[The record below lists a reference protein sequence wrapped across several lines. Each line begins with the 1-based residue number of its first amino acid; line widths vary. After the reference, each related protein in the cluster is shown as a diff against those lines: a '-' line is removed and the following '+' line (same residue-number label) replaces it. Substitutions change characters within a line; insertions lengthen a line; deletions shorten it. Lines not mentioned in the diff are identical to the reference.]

1 MRSRTRRRRSR
12 MKRKKS
18 TCRILA
24 ILSFVLL
31 AAAGSVSAQA
41 DRTPKKRLTS
51 PATVSGYIGGEAHDS
66 YVIRAQKGRT
76 MTVNI
81 SWRRSGKNSSEF
93 SVSRSA
99 NFYSS
104 SPVKF
109 GTESNGGK
117 RWRGK
122 VPRTGNYYI
131 YIVAHPTATY
141 TLSVSIS

>member
-1 MRSRTRRRRSR
+1 MAVLT
-12 MKRKKS
+12 
-18 TCRILA
+18 IA
-24 ILSFVLL
+24 IL
-31 AAAGSVSAQA
+31 AAAGSASAQA

-51 PATVSGYIGGEAHDS
+51 SATVTGYIGGEAHDS

-81 SWRRSGKNSSEF
+81 SWRRRDNNRAEF

-104 SPVKF
+104 SPVNF

-122 VPRTGNYYI
+122 IPKTGDYYI
-131 YIVAHPTATY
+131 YVVAHPTAKY
-141 TLSVSIS
+141 TLTVDSK

>member
-1 MRSRTRRRRSR
+1 MNIS
-12 MKRKKS
+12 MKRIKNNLALIAVL
-18 TCRILA
+18 TIA
-24 ILSFVLL
+24 ILG
-31 AAAGSVSAQA
+31 AAGSASAQT

-51 PATVSGYIGGEAHDS
+51 PATVNGYIGGEAHDS

-81 SWRRSGKNSSEF
+81 SWRRSGKNRAEF

-104 SPVKF
+104 SPVNF

-122 VPRTGNYYI
+122 IPRTGNYYI
-131 YIVAHPTATY
+131 YVVAHPTAKY
-141 TLSVSIS
+141 TLRVNLK